1 MENQEEIIQA
11 ADNEAPTY
19 QAPRRYHR
27 KKIHRVSMKKK
38 LSVAGVIDMYD
49 MPEFTDLRTL
59 ANLPTNRDQ
68 SLFENACLQ
77 AIHAGAS
84 YLFVMCPKEHIN
96 YFKEKYKTY
105 VYLQKKG
112 TKSAKVGFPI
122 YWFCR
127 IENLFA
133 DRKGSQKA
141 KTLLSAY
148 KQVNAYFK
156 SISRLYIPDFFI
168 YMPLNCLYDV
178 RFVIQRFYAY
188 KKFVN
193 GLKISALNPKDP
205 ENYMFVIKTE
215 TIKKVI
221 DYFFGSKRVHV
232 SFVNFFQN
240 NFECV
245 YKFYLGWSYVINSF
259 ADYREYVMSDFCNH
273 YTCKLTYVEDYKHMW
288 IYKDKKSSLFSFRSI
303 WRRDNFFKSV
313 HNGLKPEIYQNDFE
327 KKVFSYEQETE
338 QKFEELDKI
347 AQEEIEEIKNSLK
360 EK

>member
-1 MENQEEIIQA
+1 MTDQGKKTKN
-11 ADNEAPTY
+11 
-19 QAPRRYHR
+19 
-27 KKIHRVSMKKK
+27 KKIQRVSMKKK
-38 LSVAGVIDMYD
+38 LCVAGVIDMYD
-49 MPEFTDLRTL
+49 MPDFTDLRTL
-59 ANLPTNRDQ
+59 ANLPTNKDQ

-77 AIHAGAS
+77 AIHAGAT

-105 VYLQKKG
+105 VYLQKRG

-127 IENLFA
+127 IENLFENK
-133 DRKGSQKA
+133 KGSQKT

-148 KQVNAYFK
+148 KQINSYFK
-156 SISRLYIPDFFI
+156 TISRLYVPDFFI

-205 ENYMFVIKTE
+205 DNYMFVIKTE
-215 TIKKVI
+215 TIKKAI
-221 DYFFGSKRVHV
+221 TFFFRSSNAIV
-232 SFVNFFQN
+232 SFKNFFNN

-259 ADYREYVMSDFCNH
+259 SDYREYVISDFSNH
-273 YTCKLTYVEDYKHMW
+273 YTCKLTFVEDYKHMW

-303 WRRDNFFKSV
+303 WKRDNFFKSV
-313 HNGLKPEIYQNDFE
+313 HIGLKPGIYQNEHE

-338 QKFEELDKI
+338 QKFEEFDKI
-347 AQEEIEEIKNSLK
+347 AQSEVDEIKESFK
-360 EK
+360 EKYEK